1 MPNGHPDW
9 SKKELPKL
17 KVFFGRIAPVLKK
30 FAKDHNLMIEQYYH
44 QCPSWDF
51 VFKHP
56 EGGVGQITVL
66 KCYDS
71 DDCLLVVATWWLDDY
86 DSCVR
91 SAKDS
96 HQVKLS
102 LDDPALY
109 KSLYELLGLI
119 LSWRKED
126 LMPGRDKIEGWKEIP
141 KEKFYSQYEKYPIPK
156 LD

>member
-30 FAKDHNLMIEQYYH
+30 FAKDHNLKIEKYHH
-44 QCPSWDF
+44 QCPSWRLFFRHPKGGLGQLNAHKLLGDNEH
-51 VFKHP
+51 VFIS
-56 EGGVGQITVL
+56 GIW
-66 KCYDS
+66 S
-71 DDCLLVVATWWLDDY
+71 LDDY
-86 DSCVR
+86 DSCTR
-91 SAKDS
+91 SSKVS
-96 HQVKLS
+96 HDIKLS
-102 LDDPALY
+102 LDDPTLY
-109 KSLYELLGLI
+109 KSLYELLGLV